1 MKGIIL
7 AGGIGSR
14 LYPVTKITNKHLLLV
29 YNKPM
34 IYYPLQTLV
43 KTGLKDIII
52 VSGKEHVDQFKKLLT
67 SNGQFASINFSFA
80 VQKQAGGI
88 AQALSVCKKTVKDD
102 KIVVVLGD
110 NIFLDDIGA
119 SLQQFVQQE
128 KGAKV
133 FLKEV
138 TEPSKFC
145 IAAIDDGK
153 IIDMAEKPVSP
164 KTNLA
169 VTGLYMYDNQVWRM
183 LEDLQPSFRGEMEI
197 TDVNNYYLK
206 QNNLTFEILKNEWFD
221 IDTFNELLKANV
233 LIAKKEGLKLD
244 Y

>member
-52 VSGKEHVDQFKKLLT
+52 VSGKEHVEQFKKLLT
-67 SNGQFASINFSFA
+67 SNGQFANINFSFA

-88 AQALSVCKKTVKDD
+88 AQALSVCRKIIKDD
-102 KIVVVLGD
+102 KIAVVLGD
-110 NIFLDDIGA
+110 NIFLDDIDA
-119 SLQQFVQQE
+119 SLQQFAQQE
-128 KGAKV
+128 KGAKI

-138 TEPSKFC
+138 SEPMKFC
-145 IAAIDDGK
+145 IASIDDGK
-153 IIDMAEKPVSP
+153 ITDMAEKPVSP

-169 VTGLYMYDNQVWRM
+169 VTGLYMYDSQVWRM